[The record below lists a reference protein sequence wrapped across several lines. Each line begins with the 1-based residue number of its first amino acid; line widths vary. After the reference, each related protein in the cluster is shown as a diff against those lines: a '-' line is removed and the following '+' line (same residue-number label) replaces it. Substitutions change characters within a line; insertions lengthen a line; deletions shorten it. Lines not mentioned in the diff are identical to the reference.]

1 MSNARFY
8 FTQNLGDPIHL
19 SIEDSHYI
27 RDVLRLRA
35 GDHLELGDAES
46 GILALTS
53 IRELEP
59 TVVVAIDAILQAAA
73 ETPPGPTLLCALLK
87 GQKNDLICDWA
98 TELGCS
104 RIIFWQSSRSIV
116 RIDTEKDR
124 LHKEARLNKIAL
136 AAAQQSKQLKPPTV
150 RVTRSLTEALESIA
164 APSGSEELRL
174 TCSLRPGAAPIRSL
188 IATHPTTFRHV
199 VAIGAEGDFSPD
211 EEASLGAHG
220 FVPASLGDRTL
231 RSELAVVTALSCLT
245 TA

>member
-1 MSNARFY
+1 MSNARFSY
-8 FTQNLGDPIHL
+8 AHNPGDFIHL
-19 SIEDSHYI
+19 ASDDSHYI

-35 GDHLELGDAES
+35 GDQLELGDAES

-53 IRELEP
+53 IRDVDP
-59 TVVVAIDAILQAAA
+59 NVVVTIDSILQTRVDAR
-73 ETPPGPTLLCALLK
+73 PGPTLLCALLK

-104 RIIFWQSSRSIV
+104 HIIFWQSSRSIV
-116 RIDTEKDR
+116 RLDTEKDR
-124 LHKEARLNKIAL
+124 IHKEARLSKIAL